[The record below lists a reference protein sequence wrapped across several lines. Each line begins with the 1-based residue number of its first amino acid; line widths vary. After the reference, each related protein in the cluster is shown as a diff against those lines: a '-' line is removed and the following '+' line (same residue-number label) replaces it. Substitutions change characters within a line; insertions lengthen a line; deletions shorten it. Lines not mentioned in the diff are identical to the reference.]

1 MGNTKKD
8 SVQSSNE
15 EIVRLMKEKEI
26 LDKKS
31 EELAKKIRK
40 LVYDS

>member
-8 SVQSSNE
+8 SVQSNNE
-15 EIVRLMKEKEI
+15 EIERLMKEKAL

-31 EELAKKIRK
+31 EDLAKKIRK

>member
-15 EIVRLMKEKEI
+15 EIVRLMKEKEL

-31 EELAKKIRK
+31 EALAKKIRK